1 MLTQSWGGMLL
12 RAGHWH
18 ELLSL
23 PLHLVSLPIETHSWV
38 TPVLGAAGGM
48 ETEDV
53 SMGSIDVAT

>member
-1 MLTQSWGGMLL
+1 MLL

-23 PLHLVSLPIETHSWV
+23 PLHLVNLLIETHSWV

-48 ETEDV
+48 ETEEV
-53 SMGSIDVAT
+53 STGSIDVAT